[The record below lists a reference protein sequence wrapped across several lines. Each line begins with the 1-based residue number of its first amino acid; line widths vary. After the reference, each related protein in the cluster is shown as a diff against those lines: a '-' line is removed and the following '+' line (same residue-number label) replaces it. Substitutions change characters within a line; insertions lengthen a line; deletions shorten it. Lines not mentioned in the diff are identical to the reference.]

1 MTGFDDCLGVRNRG
15 SGEEGWS
22 SRVADLVGRNAAVRG
37 GWQEEEQDWGAEN
50 EFALGDHNTES
61 LLDMASGFISEVFHS
76 QINLSF
82 LTNGRR
88 IHPRK
93 SWQGLQE
100 PLDRA
105 KHLVRVAC
113 LLLYCCVFFS
123 ASSGRGGLS
132 SKESVLSWWSTRL
145 TTGSARGLDAH
156 ADTLVHPSA
165 VMLSTSWL
173 SPFLSPFQL
182 RIPGMRLCCGMW
194 LFSAYGWRL
203 FSYKHI

>member
-1 MTGFDDCLGVRNRG
+1 MTTWLWGTGDR
-15 SGEEGWS
+15 
-22 SRVADLVGRNAAVRG
+22 VGRAEVPGWLIWWVEMLLLEVG
-37 GWQEEEQDWGAEN
+37 GRKRSRIEGQRMSLVWETIIWR
-50 EFALGDHNTES
+50 S
-61 LLDMASGFISEVFHS
+61 LLDMALRSGFVSEVFHS
-76 QINLSF
+76 LINLSF
-82 LTNGRR
+82 PVNGRR
-88 IHPRK
+88 IHLRK
-93 SWQGLQE
+93 SWQGLQK

-132 SKESVLSWWSTRL
+132 SEESVLSWWSTRL
-145 TTGSARGLDAH
+145 TTGSAWGVDAH

-173 SPFLSPFQL
+173 SSSLAPFWL